1 MRKAVGEKQVVKA
14 NRIINYFAEN
24 PKNNPLVMTISLL
37 NSFFT
42 QLLQYHG
49 LETKDKFSVAKSLGV
64 NPYFVGDYATA
75 AQKYPMRKVSQI
87 IGLLR
92 EADVKSKGVGANGMP
107 QADILKELLFKIMH

>member
-1 MRKAVGEKQVVKA
+1 
-14 NRIINYFAEN
+14 
-24 PKNNPLVMTISLL
+24 MTISLL

-49 LETKDKFSVAKSLGV
+49 LQTKDKMSVAKALGV
-64 NPYFVGDYATA
+64 NPYFVGDYAAA